1 MPMNKMILYKEWLK
15 TRWLLLGI
23 LLAMAALTFYCFLNL
38 AKVVEFR
45 GAGLL
50 WEALVTKETVL
61 TELLRYVPA
70 IAGALL
76 ALGQFIPEIQ
86 QKRLKLTLHLPY
98 PQGRMLLMMAL
109 YGLVALTLLFA
120 LQACASAWVLSAWV
134 PGELVA
140 RVLRTMAVWYLA
152 GWAGYLFTSA
162 LCLEPTWR
170 LRVLILLVAAGFLR
184 LLYLSGIPEAYNGF
198 FPWLLLYVAASAG
211 LVFAGVARFKEGH
224 QD

>member
-1 MPMNKMILYKEWLK
+1 M
-15 TRWLLLGI
+15 
-23 LLAMAALTFYCFLNL
+23 
-38 AKVVEFR
+38 VEFR

-98 PQGRMLLMMAL
+98 PQGKMLLMMAL

-120 LQACASAWVLSAWV
+120 LQAGVSAWV

>member
-23 LLAMAALTFYCFLNL
+23 LTALAALTFYCFLNL
-38 AKVVEFR
+38 SKVVEFR

-61 TELLRYVPA
+61 TEILRYVPA
-70 IAGALL
+70 VAGALL

-86 QKRLKLTLHLPY
+86 HKRLKLTLHLPY
-98 PQGRMLLMMAL
+98 PQGRMLLMMA
-109 YGLVALTLLFA
+109 
-120 LQACASAWVLSAWV
+120 SAWVLSAWV
-134 PGELVA
+134 PGEPVM

-152 GWAGYLFTSA
+152 GWAAYLFTSA

-170 LRVLILLVAAGFLR
+170 FRVLILLVAAGLLR
-184 LLYLSGIPEAYNGF
+184 LLYLSDIPEAYNGF
-198 FPWLLLYVAASAG
+198 FGWLLLYVAASAG
-211 LVFAGVARFKEGH
+211 LLFAGVARFKEGH

>member
-1 MPMNKMILYKEWLK
+1 MNRMIIEKEWLK

-23 LLAMAALTFYCFLNL
+23 LAAMAALTFYCFLNL
-38 AKVVEFR
+38 AKVVEIR

-61 TELLRYVPA
+61 TEILRYVPA

-76 ALGQFIPEIQ
+76 ALGQFVPEIQ

-98 PQGRMLLMMAL
+98 PQGKMILMMAAF
-109 YGLVALTLLFA
+109 GLVSLTLLFA
-120 LQACASAWVLSAWV
+120 VQACVSAWILSAWV

-152 GWAGYLFTSA
+152 GWAAYLFTSA

-170 LRVLILLVAAGFLR
+170 FRVLILLVAAGLLR
-184 LLYLSGIPEAYNGF
+184 LLYLSDIPEAYNGF
-198 FPWLLLYVAASAG
+198 FGWLLLYVAASAG
-211 LVFAGVARFKEGH
+211 LLFAGVARFKEGH